1 MVETTVDRGEG
12 EASGLTRRVKRQTNT
27 SDAATRLSTSRTKS
41 KKNAGSALR
50 KMKEE
55 AHVTRYLLSG
65 VMHIAVLGAVVRMM
79 YIGGV
84 IDLMESYYD
93 AWAPWVV
100 PCGLLETKEYVI
112 FSEHIVGRHGMVA
125 GGIHVRGEIIA
136 GTFLGRQ
143 GLNRSLILERLV
155 GPKKS
160 SSIHIL
166 DYKDYVVGP
175 GLIDVHVHMND
186 PGRAEWETMYQATQ
200 AAAAGGVT
208 MVVDMP
214 LNSDPVTTTKKRVL
228 EKIRIG
234 AGKNSSFVQVGVW
247 AGLVPENAGNPSVLK
262 GLVRAGAFGFKAF
275 MAHSGINDFE
285 KVSID
290 DIEAALPV
298 IRSLD
303 VPLLVHAELE
313 LDEEEAHA
321 DLQKDLYS
329 SWLHIRPPEMERRAV
344 QQLIDAL
351 EKLEK
356 TSTNEK
362 KGFRIHVVHI
372 SDDKALQMIVD
383 AKKRHLPITVET
395 CPHYLL
401 FSKEMIPKG
410 ATEFKCAP
418 PIRDAENRDALRRG
432 VLRGDID
439 GVSSDHSPSPESM
452 KMKDTGDFLNSW
464 GGISVVQYS
473 LPATWESLVSA
484 DPSVSPFVLHAAFSG
499 FPASLLGME
508 HLKGRISDGKH
519 ADLVVWD
526 PKSNADTSREGCYQT
541 QKLSP
546 YMGRAMRG
554 KVVSTF
560 VMGSMVYDSGVGVS
574 ATSCG
579 TSIAKK
585 SIRKKRKS

>member
-1 MVETTVDRGEG
+1 MGRGEG
-12 EASGLTRRVKRQTNT
+12 EGSGVTRRVTRQTRA
-27 SDAATRLSTSRTKS
+27 SDATTRLSTTRTTS

-50 KMKEE
+50 SMKEE
-55 AHVTRYLLSG
+55 THVTRYLLSG
-65 VMHIAVLGAVVRMM
+65 IMHVAVLGAVVQMM

-84 IDLMESYYD
+84 IDLMKSYYD
-93 AWAPWVV
+93 AWAPWVT
-100 PCGLLETKEYVI
+100 PCGLLDSKEYVI
-112 FSEHIVGRHGMVA
+112 VSEHIVGRYGMVA
-125 GGIHVRGEIIA
+125 GGIHVRGGIIA
-136 GTFLGRQ
+136 GSFLGRQ

-155 GPKKS
+155 GSKRS
-160 SSIHIL
+160 SSVHIL

-186 PGRAEWETMYQATQ
+186 PGRADWETMYQATQ

-234 AGKNSSFVQVGVW
+234 AAKNSSFVQVGVW
-247 AGLVPENAGNPSVLK
+247 AGLVPENARMPSVLK

-275 MAHSGINDFE
+275 MVPSGINDFE

-303 VPLLVHAELE
+303 VPLLVHAEVE
-313 LDEEEAHA
+313 LEEEQDHGG
-321 DLQKDLYS
+321 LQKNLYS
-329 SWLHIRPPEMERRAV
+329 SWLKSRPPEMEQKAV

-356 TSTNEK
+356 TSTEEK

-372 SDDKALQMIVD
+372 ADDKALQMIVD
-383 AKKRHLPITVET
+383 AKKRHIPISVET
-395 CPHYLL
+395 CSHYLL
-401 FSKEMIPKG
+401 FSEDMIPNG

-418 PIRDAENRDALRRG
+418 PIRDAGTRDALRRG

-452 KMKDTGDFLNSW
+452 KMKDTGDFLNAW
-464 GGISVVQYS
+464 GGISGVQYS
-473 LPATWESLVSA
+473 LPAMWESLVSA
-484 DPSVSPFVLHAAFSG
+484 DPSVSPHVVHAAFSG
-499 FPASLLGME
+499 FPASLLGVE

-526 PKSNADTSREGCYQT
+526 PSSNADTSRVGSYQT
-541 QKLSP
+541 QTLSP
-546 YMGRAMRG
+546 YMDRVMRG

-560 VMGSMVYDSGVGVS
+560 VKGSMVYDSGVGVS
-574 ATSCG
+574 ARSCG
-579 TSIAKK
+579 TSIAKN
-585 SIRKKRKS
+585 SVRKKRKS